1 MYLALTK
8 MSETFYLTSS
18 YHFVKLEAP
27 RDTLWP
33 HRQMALFVD
42 FARALHMAGDPL
54 QFSFKIE
61 AF

>member
-8 MSETFYLTSS
+8 MSKTFYLTFW
-18 YHFVKLEAP
+18 YHFVKYVAP
-27 RDTLWP
+27 WDTLWP
-33 HRQMALFVD
+33 HRQMELFVD